1 VEGWKP
7 RFDLGLSPRVKEIAW
22 LMTPGLWGTAI
33 YQINS
38 YVSSMLAFSIND
50 SASTWMFYANRLME
64 LPIGVFAIAVSTV
77 VYPLLARHAVERNF
91 KALADDFRK
100 GVRLI
105 LIINIP
111 AAAGLALLSE
121 PIVRLL
127 FQRGNFDASSAHE
140 TAILLTIFSIG
151 LPFFSVVN
159 LTIRAFYA
167 VKNTRGPVRI
177 ATVDFLINLGLSLA
191 LMGPLGAAG
200 LVVAS
205 TVAII
210 AQMGLLLRTLRTQL
224 PDVTLAPLLPSLVRI
239 LIATAVMSAVVLGGA
254 LLVGKCGL
262 NGRMQDLVKVV
273 GLIPLACVA
282 YGSLLW
288 ILKIEGREEI
298 EALMAKFLR
307 RSKRA

>member
-1 VEGWKP
+1 
-7 RFDLGLSPRVKEIAW
+7 
-22 LMTPGLWGTAI
+22 
-33 YQINS
+33 
-38 YVSSMLAFSIND
+38 
-50 SASTWMFYANRLME
+50 
-64 LPIGVFAIAVSTV
+64 
-77 VYPLLARHAVERNF
+77 VERNF

-127 FQRGNFDASSAHE
+127 FQRHQFSFDDAHQ
-140 TAILLTIFSIG
+140 TALLLMIFSIG

-191 LMGPLGAAG
+191 LMGSLGAAG

-210 AQMGLLLRTLRTQL
+210 AQMGLLLRTLRAQL
-224 PDVTLAPLLPSLVRI
+224 PDVSLAPLLPSLARI
-239 LIATAVMSAVVLGGA
+239 LIATAVMSAVVYGGT

-262 NGRMQDLVKVV
+262 SGRMQDLVKVV
-273 GLIPLACVA
+273 GLIPLACIA

-298 EALMAKFLR
+298 EALMAKFLAR
-307 RSKRA
+307 FKRA